1 MSMKIKQKTTDA
13 NTIVLSGRLDNS
25 TAPELEKELD
35 EILATASKL
44 VLDMENLEYISSA
57 GLRVILKTQKAL
69 AKKEGLKLIHVP
81 DTVRE
86 VFDITGF
93 TEFLTVE

>member
-1 MSMKIKQKTTDA
+1 MKIKQKTTDA

>member
-1 MSMKIKQKTTDA
+1 MSMRIERKTTDG
-13 NTIVLSGRLDNS
+13 NTIALSGRLDSS
-25 TAPELEKELD
+25 TAPELEKELNG
-35 EILATASKL
+35 ILAAASKL

-69 AKKEGLKLIHVP
+69 EKKDGLKLIHVP
-81 DTVRE
+81 DMVRE

-93 TEFLTVE
+93 TEFLTIE